1 MGPFPEAIA
10 SRTSLVKGRLPPNWD
25 TPLIPNSS
33 KRGLAAGLC
42 SRLLLFEYPM
52 RSSFT
57 ALAEKTCV
65 SPAATDH
72 ESLGRDVGMV
82 VCWAVCT
89 PQLPGAGQIEPR
101 RKPRFSLLNRANS
114 LSRSLKL

>member
-82 VCWAVCT
+82 VCWPSALRNC
-89 PQLPGAGQIEPR
+89 PARDKSSHAG
-101 RKPRFSLLNRANS
+101 NRDSAC
-114 LSRSLKL
+114 